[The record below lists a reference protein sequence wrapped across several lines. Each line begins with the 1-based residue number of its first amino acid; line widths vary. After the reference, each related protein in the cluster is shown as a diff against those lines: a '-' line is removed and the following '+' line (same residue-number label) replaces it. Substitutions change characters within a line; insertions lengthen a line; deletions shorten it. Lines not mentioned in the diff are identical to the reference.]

1 MKADTLTVKALFQK
15 EVHYVIPTFQRPYV
29 WTQEKQWEPLW
40 EDIRNLAER
49 YGDQLVVAEGKQALA
64 EEKTG
69 SHFLG
74 AVVLQQLPT
83 ASAEIETRTV
93 IDGQQRLTTLQLF
106 VDAAQQVFEERN
118 AQVEAE
124 RVKRL
129 VLNAY
134 TTGDRGFK
142 LWPTSLDQPAFRAA
156 MTNDAPTAE
165 FRTSLIVQAHDFFR
179 FQIREWLAAS
189 LNDDARGRKIHGLET
204 AIYGL
209 IEMVVIDLGTGD
221 DAHIIFETL
230 NARGTPLRA
239 SDLVKNY
246 VLQTATAIGHK
257 ADEVYATHWLALEQ
271 AWWRQE
277 VRQGRLTR
285 PRVDVFLNYWLIMC
299 LADDVPTHEVF
310 SRFRAHVEPQKQEIM
325 AVVTEVKDVATVYRG
340 FDKCEPFSP
349 DGVFWYRWRTVDAGV
364 TTPLMLWLFSQDPAV
379 LDGSQRQRC
388 LRAIESF
395 LVRRLLCRMTTKS
408 YNDLFLELLKRLKA
422 AGPGQIAET
431 LMTYLGDQ
439 TADSRLWPSD
449 HDLQGALLDLPLYRL
464 LTRGRLR
471 MVLEA
476 LEDKLRSPKSE
487 EEHVPRGTLTIE
499 HILPQQWQAHWPL
512 LTEHDRVEREIE
524 RDRVLHSLGNLTLV
538 NTHLNPAL
546 SHGPW
551 TKKRAELGAHSVLH
565 LNKQLLD
572 GWGEETFAESEI
584 RARGKILAEL
594 VTAIWE
600 NPVGL

>member
-257 ADEVYATHWLALEQ
+257 ASSGKRPTNWAALPRSGSLTPFT
-271 AWWRQE
+271 APGSTRYPASPPT
-277 VRQGRLTR
+277 RSSSAAPTSSKTR
-285 PRVDVFLNYWLIMC
+285 P
-299 LADDVPTHEVF
+299 
-310 SRFRAHVEPQKQEIM
+310 S
-325 AVVTEVKDVATVYRG
+325 
-340 FDKCEPFSP
+340 DKP
-349 DGVFWYRWRTVDAGV
+349 
-364 TTPLMLWLFSQDPAV
+364 
-379 LDGSQRQRC
+379 
-388 LRAIESF
+388 
-395 LVRRLLCRMTTKS
+395 RLLASDPLRCRPRGERDVYCSFWQRS
-408 YNDLFLELLKRLKA
+408 YRRPVVSEA
-422 AGPGQIAET
+422 AFRGRHHPAPLGPSSA
-431 LMTYLGDQ
+431 
-439 TADSRLWPSD
+439 
-449 HDLQGALLDLPLYRL
+449 
-464 LTRGRLR
+464 LTRGMPRSIPSSPSCPKAACRGERRHRTVGRCQHRQRL
-471 MVLEA
+471 
-476 LEDKLRSPKSE
+476 
-487 EEHVPRGTLTIE
+487 
-499 HILPQQWQAHWPL
+499 
-512 LTEHDRVEREIE
+512 DRR
-524 RDRVLHSLGNLTLV
+524 R
-538 NTHLNPAL
+538 
-546 SHGPW
+546 
-551 TKKRAELGAHSVLH
+551 
-565 LNKQLLD
+565 
-572 GWGEETFAESEI
+572 
-584 RARGKILAEL
+584 
-594 VTAIWE
+594 
-600 NPVGL
+600 

>member
-15 EVHYVIPTFQRPYV
+15 EVRYVIPTFQRPYV
-29 WTQEKQWEPLW
+29 WTHDDQWEPLW

-49 YGDQLVVAEGKQALA
+49 YGDQLVAAADKQALA
-64 EEKTG
+64 EERTG

-74 AVVLQQLPT
+74 AVVLKQLPT

-118 AQVEAE
+118 AQVEAD

-134 TTGDRGFK
+134 TAGDRGFK

-165 FRTSLIVQAHDFFR
+165 FKTSLIIQAHDFFR
-179 FQIREWLAAS
+179 FQIQEWLAAS
-189 LNDDARGRKIHGLET
+189 PNDDARGRKIHGLET

-246 VLQTATAIGHK
+246 VLQTATAIDRE
-257 ADEVYATHWLALEQ
+257 ADDVCATHWLALEQ
-271 AWWRQE
+271 EWWREE

-285 PRVDVFLNYWLIMC
+285 PRIDVFLNYWLIMC
-299 LADDVPTHEVF
+299 LADDVPTHAVF
-310 SRFRAHVEPQKQEIM
+310 SRFRAYVEPRKQEIVS
-325 AVVTEVKDVATVYRG
+325 VVAEVKDVATVYRG
-340 FDKCEPFSP
+340 FDKCEPFSS
-349 DGVFWYRWRTVDAGV
+349 DGIFWYRWRTIDAGV
-364 TTPLMLWLFSQDPAV
+364 TTPLMLWLFSQEPTV
-379 LDGSQRQRC
+379 LNEPQRQRC
-388 LRAIESF
+388 MRAIESF
-395 LVRRLLCRMTTKS
+395 LVRRLLCRMTTKN
-408 YNDLFLELLKRLKA
+408 YNDLFLELLKRLKV

-431 LMTYLGDQ
+431 LITYLADQ

-476 LEDKLRSPKSE
+476 IEDKLRSPRSE
-487 EEHVPRGTLTIE
+487 EEHVHRGTLTIE
-499 HILPQQWQAHWPL
+499 HILPQQWHAHWPL
-512 LTEHDRVEREIE
+512 LTEHDLAEREIE

-538 NTHLNPAL
+538 NTRLNPAL
-546 SHGPW
+546 SNAPW
-551 TKKRAELGAHSVLH
+551 TEKRATLGAHSVLH

-572 GWGEETFAESEI
+572 GWDEGSFAESEI
-584 RARGKILAEL
+584 RARGKIFVGL
-594 VTAIWE
+594 VTEIWE
-600 NPVGL
+600 NPGRL

>member
-1 MKADTLTVKALFQK
+1 MSVFSN
-15 EVHYVIPTFQRPYV
+15 VIKPQGL
-29 WTQEKQWEPLW
+29 EPLQFPTKF
-40 EDIRNLAER
+40 R
-49 YGDQLVVAEGKQALA
+49 
-64 EEKTG
+64 
-69 SHFLG
+69 SH
-74 AVVLQQLPT
+74 
-83 ASAEIETRTV
+83 S
-93 IDGQQRLTTLQLF
+93 
-106 VDAAQQVFEERN
+106 
-118 AQVEAE
+118 
-124 RVKRL
+124 K
-129 VLNAY
+129 
-134 TTGDRGFK
+134 
-142 LWPTSLDQPAFRAA
+142 
-156 MTNDAPTAE
+156 
-165 FRTSLIVQAHDFFR
+165 TSLIVQAHDFFR

-246 VLQTATAIGHK
+246 VLQTATAIGHE
-257 ADEVYATHWLALEQ
+257 ADEVYTAHWLALEEP
-271 AWWRQE
+271 WWRKE

-285 PRVDVFLNYWLIMC
+285 PRIDVFLNYWLIMC

-310 SRFRAHVEPQKQEIM
+310 SRFRAHVEPQKQEIV
-325 AVVTEVKDVATVYRG
+325 AVVTEVKDVATVYRR

-379 LDGSQRQRC
+379 LDGPQRQRC

-449 HDLQGALLDLPLYRL
+449 HHLQGALLDLPLYRL

-551 TKKRAELGAHSVLH
+551 TKKRAELGVHSVLQ

-594 VTAIWE
+594 VTAIWA